1 MSGYSINIETESLA
15 NEDFRRVLFTAS
27 QQQLVVMTLRVG
39 EEIGLE
45 IHDNGDQFF
54 RVESGVGEAII
65 DGETHKL
72 VDGSVV
78 IIPKGAEHNV
88 MNVSET
94 EPLRMYTIYSPPQH
108 PSGTVHHTKAEADE
122 YEKHHHG

>member
-1 MSGYSINIETESLA
+1 MTGYSINIETETLA
-15 NEDFRRVLFTAS
+15 NEDFRRVLFTS
-27 QQQLVVMTLRVG
+27 GHQQLVVMTLQAG

-54 RVESGVGEAII
+54 RVEAGEGEAVI
-65 DGETHKL
+65 DGETHRL

-78 IIPKGAEHNV
+78 IIPEGAEHNV
-88 MNVSET
+88 KNVST

-108 PSGTVHHTKAEADE
+108 PDGTVHLTKAEADE

>member
-15 NEDFRRVLFTAS
+15 NEDFRRVLFNAGH
-27 QQQLVVMTLRVG
+27 QQLVVMTLQVG
-39 EEIGLE
+39 EEIGME
-45 IHDNGDQFF
+45 IHDHGDHFF
-54 RVESGVGEAII
+54 RVESGEGEAII

-78 IIPKGAEHNV
+78 IIPERAEHNV
-88 MNVSET
+88 MNVSKT

-108 PSGTVHHTKAEADE
+108 PDSTVHHTKAEADE